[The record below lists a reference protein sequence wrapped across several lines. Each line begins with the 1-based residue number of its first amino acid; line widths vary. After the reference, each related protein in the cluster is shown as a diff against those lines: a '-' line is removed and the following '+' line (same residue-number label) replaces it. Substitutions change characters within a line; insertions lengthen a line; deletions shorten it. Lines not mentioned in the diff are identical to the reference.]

1 MTTLRERLTE
11 DMKAAMK
18 AQDKARLGTIRL
30 LQSAIKQQEVDNRI
44 TLDDTA
50 ILAVIEKAIKQR
62 RESIKQYEA
71 GGRADLVASEQAE
84 LDVLQAYLPEQLSEA
99 ELGALISAT
108 IAETAAASIK
118 DMGKVMNA
126 LKPKVQGRCDMGALS
141 SLIKAKLGG

>member
-30 LQSAIKQQEVDNRI
+30 LQAAIKQQEVDNRI

-71 GGRADLVASEQAE
+71 GGRADLVASEQTE

-108 IAETAAASIK
+108 IAETGAASIK

-141 SLIKAKLGG
+141 GLIKAKLGG